1 MIKIFDYELYS
12 GYIMLNGKIVAYSLH
27 NNMDILTKNLVKIA
41 KFHNLNG
48 DLIFDENLDKFFQEK
63 INRVLNNKE
72 KFNIDLSKY
81 RYKDI
86 YEKILEIPFGKTITY
101 KELYNSLNKKY
112 NMLQI
117 LNAIKNNPFIILIP
131 CHRVVKENNISGY
144 TPLGVEFKRK
154 LLEYEHN
161 LLINK

>member
-27 NNMDILTKNLVKIA
+27 NNIEILTKNLVKIA

-112 NMLQI
+112 NM
-117 LNAIKNNPFIILIP
+117 
-131 CHRVVKENNISGY
+131 
-144 TPLGVEFKRK
+144 
-154 LLEYEHN
+154 
-161 LLINK
+161 

>member
-1 MIKIFDYELYS
+1 MIKIFDYGLYS
-12 GYIMLNGKIVAYSLH
+12 GYIVLNGKIVAYSL
-27 NNMDILTKNLVKIA
+27 NNNKDTLIKNLVKIA

-63 INRVLNNKE
+63 INKVLNNKE
-72 KFNIDLSKY
+72 TFKLDLSKY

-101 KELYNSLNKKY
+101 KELYNSLDKKY

-131 CHRVVKENNISGY
+131 CHRIIKEKDISGY

-154 LLEYEHN
+154 LLEYEHS
-161 LLINK
+161 L